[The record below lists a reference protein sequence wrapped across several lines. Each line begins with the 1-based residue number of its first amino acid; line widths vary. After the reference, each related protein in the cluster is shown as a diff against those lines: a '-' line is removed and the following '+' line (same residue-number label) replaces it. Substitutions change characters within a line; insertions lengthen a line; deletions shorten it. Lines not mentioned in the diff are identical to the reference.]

1 MKTFFTLAAIA
12 IVFVL
17 TPPILLAQEDGWRD
31 KITFGNDDD
40 DEGYNFRD
48 VLSFDITHNRFM
60 GDLNGVEQLWNSIG
74 LNINS
79 MRDIPLGSSEMF
91 SFALGTR
98 FAFNNF
104 RNTGVMNIIDSTST
118 TQLMVL
124 PDSISRDKYKFTTNF
139 FEIPFELRFRYEG
152 PDRMIRFSL
161 GGVIGWRMR
170 AFEHW
175 TNGNLRFKEYN
186 FPDINRFR
194 YGVFA
199 RVGFKHMAIYAGYY
213 LQPIF
218 KNSGSSNLNILNFGL
233 NIAF

>member
-1 MKTFFTLAAIA
+1 MLLFFTNAS
-12 IVFVL
+12 FCQDDN
-17 TPPILLAQEDGWRD
+17 ILGR
-31 KITFGNDDD
+31 FGTNSHLFD
-40 DEGYNFRD
+40 DEDNSFD
-48 VLSFDITHNRFM
+48 NLSFDITHNRFV
-60 GDLNGVEQLWNSIG
+60 GEINGVDQLWNSLG

-79 MRDIPLGSSEMF
+79 MRDIPFSDVSMF
-91 SFALGTR
+91 SIAYGIR

-104 RNTGVMNIIDSTST
+104 RNNGVMHVVDSTST
-118 TQLMVL
+118 THLMLL

-139 FEIPFELRFRYEG
+139 FEIPLELRFRYDG
-152 PDRMIRFSL
+152 PDRMIRISL

-175 TNGNLRFKEYN
+175 TNGSLRYKEYN

-199 RVGFKHMAIYAGYY
+199 RVGFKHVGLYAGYY
-213 LQPIF
+213 FQPMF
-218 KNSGSSNLNILNFGL
+218 KNPGSSKLNILNFGI